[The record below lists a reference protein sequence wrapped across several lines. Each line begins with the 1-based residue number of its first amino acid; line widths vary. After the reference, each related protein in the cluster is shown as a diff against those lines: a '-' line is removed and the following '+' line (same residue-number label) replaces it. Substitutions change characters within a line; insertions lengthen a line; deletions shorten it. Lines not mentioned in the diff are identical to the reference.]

1 MKRRS
6 FSGAPRPRTPGIR
19 PTSRTPLPAD
29 ARALL
34 PALRAWII
42 GLALYRRVRPHD
54 AEDVAHDAIVRALRG
69 PFVHEPGRT
78 LSHALRCWL
87 IGIVAHVAVELHR
100 RERARPGV
108 HPFCDAL
115 NSPEAEHLV
124 APDVAAAVMARST
137 LRELARSTSPARW
150 RAILLHAEGAPGG
163 EIAEGERAKLATIYN
178 RIREGRSEL
187 AAALARENARVRRCT
202 RIQKGRN
209 QKGRS
214 ELAAAL
220 ACERVRPRRTR
231 SKP

>member
-6 FSGAPRPRTPGIR
+6 YSGAPRPRTPGVR

-42 GLALYRRVRPHD
+42 GLALRRRVRPHD
-54 AEDVAHDAIVRALRG
+54 ADDVAHDAIVRALRG
-69 PFVHEPGRT
+69 PFTPDPSRS
-78 LSHALRCWL
+78 LSHSLRCWL
-87 IGIVAHVAVELHR
+87 IGIVAHVAAELHR
-100 RERARPGV
+100 REQARPGV

-115 NSPEAEHLV
+115 DSPEAEHLV
-124 APDVAAAVMARST
+124 APDLAAAVMAQST

-150 RAILLHAEGAPGG
+150 RAILLHAEGAPGV
-163 EIAEGERAKLATIYN
+163 EIAEGEGAKPTTIYN
-178 RIREGRSEL
+178 RIREGRAEL
-187 AAALARENARVRRCT
+187 AAALAREDARVRRCT

-209 QKGRS
+209 QKGRNQ
-214 ELAAAL
+214 LAAAL
-220 ACERVRPRRTR
+220 ARERVKPRRSR